1 MNDHEYHQLRELS
14 WRRRLNS
21 AEEGALHDYLAANP
35 QANEDWQVEAE
46 LNQLL
51 ERLPEGPAV
60 SSNFTSRVLEA
71 VRLDTAAEARAGTE
85 RKGGWLAWRFL
96 HGWLPKAAVAGLA
109 VGLFALAGYHEHQVK
124 TQRMF
129 ARNVAELSDAVV
141 ASDTDLMEDFDA
153 IQRLGGP
160 QPKVDTELL
169 ALMQ

>member
-1 MNDHEYHQLRELS
+1 MNDQEYHQLRELS
-14 WRRRLNS
+14 WRRRLTP
-21 AEEGALHDYLAANP
+21 AEEEVLHDYLAANP
-35 QANEDWQVEAE
+35 EATEDWQVEAE

-51 ERLPEGPAV
+51 ERLPEAPSVA
-60 SSNFTSRVLEA
+60 SNFTARVVQAVQLEKA
-71 VRLDTAAEARAGTE
+71 VGERAEHS
-85 RKGGWLAWRFL
+85 GGWLTWRFL

-109 VGLFALAGYHEHQVK
+109 IGLFTLAGYHEHQVK

-153 IQRLGGP
+153 IQRLSDP
-160 QPKVDTELL
+160 QPKADVELI

>member
-1 MNDHEYHQLRELS
+1 MNDQEYQQLRESS
-14 WRRRLNS
+14 WRRRLTPD
-21 AEEGALHDYLAANP
+21 EEDALHNYLAANP
-35 QANEDWQVEAE
+35 QAGDDWQAEAE

-60 SSNFTSRVLEA
+60 SSNFTARVLES
-71 VRLDTAAEARAGTE
+71 VRLDTAAEARTE
-85 RKGGWLAWRFL
+85 RSQGWLAWRFL

-109 VGLFALAGYHEHQVK
+109 VGLFTLVGYHEHQVK

-129 ARNVAELSDAVV
+129 ARNVAELSDTVV
-141 ASDTDLMEDFDA
+141 ASDTDVMENFDA
-153 IQRLGGP
+153 IQRLGEP